1 MSPEDPSIQ
10 ATETPKEVT
19 DVPSRVFQDNP
30 IIEVFNK
37 PGNLRI
43 LITLIDAAGAPLS
56 VADLSEQAKVDPQTF
71 YNNEELLLEYG
82 LIEKADKVG
91 NARRYQVDMT
101 DEPIQAL
108 MTLYDAMIDA
118 APDSDGK

>member
-1 MSPEDPSIQ
+1 MSPEEPSIQ
-10 ATETPKEVT
+10 ATETAEEIT
-19 DVPSRVFQDNP
+19 EVPSRVFQDNP

-91 NARRYQVDMT
+91 NARRYRVDMT

-118 APDSDGK
+118 APDGDGK